1 MVFWYVT
8 YVMETIFKANL
19 NSYEGTSSKE
29 KLMHKHTQA
38 ACELEPSNLIVDYAG
53 VRSKTLQMLPITG
66 ADEVYV

>member
-19 NSYEGTSSKE
+19 NIYEGTSSKE

-38 ACELEPSNLIVDYAG
+38 ACELEPSNLIVD
-53 VRSKTLQMLPITG
+53 
-66 ADEVYV
+66 

>member
-38 ACELEPSNLIVDYAG
+38 TCELEPSNLIVD
-53 VRSKTLQMLPITG
+53 
-66 ADEVYV
+66 